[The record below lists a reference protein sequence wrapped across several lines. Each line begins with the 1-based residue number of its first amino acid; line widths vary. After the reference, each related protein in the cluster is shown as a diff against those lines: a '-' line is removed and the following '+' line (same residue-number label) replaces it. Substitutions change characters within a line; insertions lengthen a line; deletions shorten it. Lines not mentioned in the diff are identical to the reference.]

1 MSILTSALSIV
12 AIFAIIVIFL
22 SVYMRRVA
30 DVALTEQF
38 RAAESIVSG
47 HIPDRWVVQINRRLT
62 VNKLMPIFQHNRSGT
77 ELALRRIDKLI
88 RFFESSPFFESEE
101 ARELLLSQLQETRKR
116 WSNMTW
122 EVLS

>member
-1 MSILTSALSIV
+1 MSLLTLALSIV

-22 SVYMRRVA
+22 TVYMRRVA

-47 HIPDRWVVQINRRLT
+47 HIPDRWVVLINRRLT
-62 VNKLMPIFQHNRSGT
+62 VNKLMPIFQHNRSGI

-88 RFFESSPFFESEE
+88 RFFKNSPFFESEE
-101 ARELLLSQLQETRKR
+101 ARELLLSQLQETRER
-116 WSNMTW
+116 WINMTW
-122 EVLS
+122 KELS

>member
-1 MSILTSALSIV
+1 MSLLTLALSIV

-22 SVYMRRVA
+22 TVYMRRVA

-47 HIPDRWVVQINRRLT
+47 HIPDRWVVLINRRLT
-62 VNKLMPIFQHNRSGT
+62 VNKLMPIFQHNRSGI

-88 RFFESSPFFESEE
+88 RFFKNSPFVESEE

-116 WSNMTW
+116 WINMTW
-122 EVLS
+122 EELS